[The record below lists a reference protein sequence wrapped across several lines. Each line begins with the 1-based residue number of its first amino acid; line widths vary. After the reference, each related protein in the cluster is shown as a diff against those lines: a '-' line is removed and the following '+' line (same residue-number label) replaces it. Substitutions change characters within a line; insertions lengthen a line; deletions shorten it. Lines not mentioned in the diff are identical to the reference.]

1 MSGSFTHCHPSSSSS
16 SPLPALLSSPFSPSI
31 GVNEKQNENKSCEN
45 KKGHSVEDRK
55 SEGLEFESLREQQ
68 VKQFMRTMARVS
80 ETIPILFVPGD
91 RDVG

>member
-1 MSGSFTHCHPSSSSS
+1 M
-16 SPLPALLSSPFSPSI
+16 
-31 GVNEKQNENKSCEN
+31 NEKQNENRNGEN
-45 KKGHSVEDRK
+45 KKEHSVEDRK